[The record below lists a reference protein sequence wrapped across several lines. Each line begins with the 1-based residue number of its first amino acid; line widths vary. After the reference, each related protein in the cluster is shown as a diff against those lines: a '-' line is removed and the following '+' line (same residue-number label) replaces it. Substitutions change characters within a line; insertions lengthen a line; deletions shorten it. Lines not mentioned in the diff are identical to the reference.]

1 MKNNPFAKIFKEAFN
16 DDVLGKSLFLG
27 RRELSSEPARVKEF
41 LSALN
46 RFFVSADVAPLD
58 VCRYAI
64 NEKNLLHYA
73 LFLRGYM
80 RDAQKVLQNVE
91 AKYTYDEDMV
101 GLFEASSR
109 YVVACNGKIKGEKCV
124 YDDQTGY
131 LFCKADL
138 SGGIEN
144 AVLKK
149 QSTPINPN
157 RKNLILFMPFRIKHD
172 ELELKKWL
180 YKNMRNSLDNTQVF
194 GQNTDVYVAY
204 FPIEKSRCSKICSTI
219 KTIQNP
225 QNYVEA
231 QDFDLVKRAFLSFVA
246 PRIQIDDN
254 NKVVS
259 AEKYDT
265 KQLKENFSNLTF
277 MSYCA
282 GTADAHRIVT
292 VMRKISEQLYSK
304 ADTRE
309 ALQNLF
315 VVSYGFLPIQ
325 KYSDYSGVHFFSNE
339 ADDNYKK
346 EPFTKMNNPEMYEA
360 CKFQKTGVL
369 PAKVSLMPDKRNF
382 VVALKNDISF
392 TVVDHKERLVQITDG
407 EYGHSIVHVTGSR
420 LGYDFGS
427 QQFKTV
433 LENAAGGKRGTE
445 VFYRRQYDDA
455 AVHTGLIMS
464 SLLGQK
470 QQFV

>member
-27 RRELSSEPARVKEF
+27 RRESSSEPARVKEF
-41 LSALN
+41 LQELN
-46 RFFVSADVAPLD
+46 RFFISSGVAPLN
-58 VCRYAI
+58 VRQYAV
-64 NEKNLLHYA
+64 NERALVHYA

-101 GLFEASSR
+101 RLFEASSR
-109 YVVACNGKIKGEKCV
+109 YVVACNGKIKSEKRV
-124 YDDQTGY
+124 YDDQAGY

-138 SGGIEN
+138 SNGIEN

-149 QSTPINPN
+149 QSISLDPN
-157 RKNLILFMPFRIKHD
+157 RKNLILFMPFRIRHD

-180 YKNMRNSLDNTQVF
+180 YKNMRNSMDNTQVF
-194 GQNTDVYVAY
+194 GKNTDVYVAY

-225 QNYVEA
+225 QNYVET
-231 QDFDLVKRAFLSFVA
+231 QDFDLVKRAFLPFIA
-246 PRIQIDDN
+246 PGIQINDDG
-254 NKVVS
+254 KVVL

-282 GTADAHRIVT
+282 GTADAHRVVT

-304 ADTRE
+304 ADTKE

-339 ADDNYKK
+339 VDDNYKK
-346 EPFTKMNNPEMYEA
+346 EPFAKMNNPEMYEA
-360 CKFQKTGVL
+360 CKFRKTDTL

-382 VVALKNDISF
+382 VVALKNDTSF
-392 TVVDHKERLVQITDG
+392 TVVDHKERLVQVTDG

-427 QQFKTV
+427 QQFQTV
-433 LENAAGGKRGTE
+433 LENAASGKRGAE
-445 VFYRRQYDDA
+445 VFYRRQYDAA
-455 AVHTGLIMS
+455 AVHTSLIMS
-464 SLLGQK
+464 LLLGQK

>member
-1 MKNNPFAKIFKEAFN
+1 
-16 DDVLGKSLFLG
+16 
-27 RRELSSEPARVKEF
+27 
-41 LSALN
+41 
-46 RFFVSADVAPLD
+46 
-58 VCRYAI
+58 
-64 NEKNLLHYA
+64 
-73 LFLRGYM
+73 
-80 RDAQKVLQNVE
+80 
-91 AKYTYDEDMV
+91 
-101 GLFEASSR
+101 
-109 YVVACNGKIKGEKCV
+109 
-124 YDDQTGY
+124 
-131 LFCKADL
+131 
-138 SGGIEN
+138 
-144 AVLKK
+144 
-149 QSTPINPN
+149 
-157 RKNLILFMPFRIKHD
+157 MPFRIKHD